1 MLDKIIEPAMQA
13 HVANQESVIKQ
24 ALSRALGD
32 RWTMIDVKERCQF
45 IRQIGKPF
53 QVLTLDG
60 EPILQLHDPTY
71 MQPIRDG
78 DRYIAKIDQQYR
90 FLGRASQT

>member
-13 HVANQESVIKQ
+13 LVDNQESVIRQ

-32 RWTMIDVKERCQF
+32 RWTMVNVKERCQF

-53 QVLTLDG
+53 QLLTLDG
-60 EPILQLHDPTY
+60 EPILQLYDPTY

-78 DRYIAKIDQQYR
+78 DRYIAKMDQQYR
-90 FLGRASQT
+90 FLGRATST